1 MTRTVPINGLQ
12 VSPHLQLRRG
22 GVCSDTVRE
31 YAEAAKGGAEFP
43 PLVAYS
49 VTDRQFKKPV
59 LVAGFHRLEAYK
71 AAGLN
76 ECAVDV
82 REGTWAEAWLAA
94 WSSNLTH
101 GLRYTNA
108 DKRAAVET
116 ALKLFTDESARAVA
130 ERLNVSA
137 ELVNKIR
144 KEMVTAGAIQEPEKV
159 KGRDGRKQATTK
171 EQSNNRDVQVPTVG
185 TCHEQASEYPEATDP
200 TEIDFGEPE
209 PVEPEPLGDLEEPP
223 VSTDVEEAVAA
234 VHEEQTADRDATNKL
249 IKDGLGAYVPRGL
262 ADTFGDPML
271 ADCIAR
277 ITAAHRELISI
288 EKHILNTLSR
298 KGEFWPYAL
307 FGESAKSLAEAANRT
322 AEAHAQLSAGVP
334 FCVCPKCKGDGC
346 KDCRNSGAWP
356 KHRYENREQYGDA
369 K

>member
-1 MTRTVPINGLQ
+1 MARTVPLNGLQ
-12 VSPHLQLRRG
+12 VVPQLQLRRG
-22 GVCSDTVRE
+22 GVCADTVRE
-31 YAEAAKGGAEFP
+31 YADAAKSGAKFP
-43 PLVAYS
+43 PIVAYR

-59 LVAGFHRLEAYK
+59 IVAGFHRHEAYA
-71 AAGLN
+71 AAGLT
-76 ECAVDV
+76 ECECDI

-130 ERLNVSA
+130 ERMNVSA
-137 ELVNKIR
+137 DFVSRVR
-144 KEMVTAGAIQEPEKV
+144 KEMVAAGEVQESEKV
-159 KGRDGRKQATTK
+159 KGRDGKRHPKK
-171 EQSNNRDVQVPTVG
+171 KDSDDYQVSSDD
-185 TCHEQASEYPEATDP
+185 TCPLPEEPTDP
-200 TEIDFGEPE
+200 TEIDFSEPELEEPE
-209 PVEPEPLGDLEEPP
+209 PFGDLEDAP
-223 VSTDVEEAVAA
+223 VSADVEEAVAA
-234 VHEEQTADRDATNKL
+234 VVEEQTDDRDATNKL

-277 ITAAHRELISI
+277 ITAAHRELVSI

-307 FGESAKSLAEAANRT
+307 FGEAAKSLLEAANRA

-356 KHRYENREQYGDA
+356 KHRYENRAQYGDA
-369 K
+369 Q